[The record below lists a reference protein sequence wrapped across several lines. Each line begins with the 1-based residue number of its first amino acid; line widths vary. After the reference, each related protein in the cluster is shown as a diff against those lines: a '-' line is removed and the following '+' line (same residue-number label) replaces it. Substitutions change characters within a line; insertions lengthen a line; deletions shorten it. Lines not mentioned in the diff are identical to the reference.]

1 MKVSAFYE
9 YKDKF
14 KKVAEESGISL
25 ICAMRNSV
33 HVLYIKDYDKID
45 IVSKLLRKYIPEVQ
59 FAVIVPSKADMKN
72 ADILVYKSGEKYV
85 WYETEWDPDDFDIP
99 MSKTERALYARYG
112 LV

>member
-1 MKVSAFYE
+1 MQVSAFYE

-14 KKVAEESGISL
+14 KKVAAESGVTS
-25 ICAMRNSV
+25 ICAMKNSV

-45 IVSKLLRKYIPEVQ
+45 TVSRLLGKYIPEVR
-59 FAVIVPSKADMKN
+59 FAVIVPSKIDMEN

-85 WYETEWDPDDFDIP
+85 WYETEWDPGDVDIP